1 MKQTRDLEKFYDNI
15 RVYQN
20 DLHRKNQKK
29 IRVGLKINIF
39 LPLVFLIIS
48 FITQSSK
55 LVFLVLW
62 IVSLFGIAFYLLYV
76 EFTDVKLQKKMNEFG
91 IDNDDEIQSLIG
103 NQVERGLDEFD
114 DKIGITRNIQKII
127 ASDVKRLSKNVVAYV
142 VIIGLTVIPSL
153 YAWFNI
159 LSNWDPYGQKATSHL
174 QVAVVSV
181 DKGEKFGSKKLNIG
195 NMIID
200 NLKENKTID
209 WVFVDTKKEA
219 VDGVHAGDYYAALVI
234 DDNFSKDMVSFL
246 NSEIVNPKITYY
258 QNEKKNAIA
267 PKITGKVKTAIQREV
282 DVAFINTI
290 ADALIQTGDY
300 LVTEDENG
308 KHSGQLI
315 GRLEQLDNNM
325 KTVILVLD
333 SYDSV
338 MESSKSLMSSSKDVV
353 INVNDSLSI
362 AKVLAES
369 MKDAIVTVSQSTNIS
384 SDVITNYLNDTKA
397 KIEELKVVDLKNELK
412 KSLEDGRAALNTFS
426 EKEQSAKASWDSV
439 KGNLAGIDTGN
450 ATVNEEIQNSIT
462 QIDDTFN
469 RLDSSISELN
479 AVLNDPNMNLDEK
492 LDRLETTVNG
502 LKNKLDDLKQ
512 KLNESV
518 VPKLNSVYADLQKSM
533 DQTARILGNKEAA
546 FSKVIGNIG
555 KVDTKLTGSEQ
566 DLKKAKEEAERLEE
580 KLSKLIGE
588 LKGVTNE
595 EQYQKFVG
603 LIKNDP
609 GFLADFISSPVDVT
623 EKYIYPVENN
633 GSMTAP
639 FYIVL
644 SIWVG
649 ALIMSTILKTE
660 VHDKS
665 NLKNVKNW
673 QCFVGRFFTTY
684 VVGQI
689 QTIITVFGALFFV
702 GIQCKHPVL
711 MMIACSWTTFVFDLL
726 LYSFTYS
733 FGNVGEALSVILM
746 VIQVAGAGGTFPIEV
761 LPQVF
766 QKLYTFMP
774 FNYAM
779 NAVRECI
786 AGRYQN
792 DYWWYL
798 LTLLLYVVIA
808 VAIGVLLYYPCK
820 KLNDKVEKSKD
831 NSGILI

>member
-1 MKQTRDLEKFYDNI
+1 
-15 RVYQN
+15 
-20 DLHRKNQKK
+20 
-29 IRVGLKINIF
+29 
-39 LPLVFLIIS
+39 
-48 FITQSSK
+48 
-55 LVFLVLW
+55 
-62 IVSLFGIAFYLLYV
+62 
-76 EFTDVKLQKKMNEFG
+76 
-91 IDNDDEIQSLIG
+91 
-103 NQVERGLDEFD
+103 
-114 DKIGITRNIQKII
+114 
-127 ASDVKRLSKNVVAYV
+127 
-142 VIIGLTVIPSL
+142 
-153 YAWFNI
+153 
-159 LSNWDPYGQKATSHL
+159 
-174 QVAVVSV
+174 
-181 DKGEKFGSKKLNIG
+181 
-195 NMIID
+195 
-200 NLKENKTID
+200 
-209 WVFVDTKKEA
+209 
-219 VDGVHAGDYYAALVI
+219 
-234 DDNFSKDMVSFL
+234 
-246 NSEIVNPKITYY
+246 
-258 QNEKKNAIA
+258 
-267 PKITGKVKTAIQREV
+267 
-282 DVAFINTI
+282 
-290 ADALIQTGDY
+290 
-300 LVTEDENG
+300 
-308 KHSGQLI
+308 
-315 GRLEQLDNNM
+315 
-325 KTVILVLD
+325 
-333 SYDSV
+333 
-338 MESSKSLMSSSKDVV
+338 
-353 INVNDSLSI
+353 
-362 AKVLAES
+362 
-369 MKDAIVTVSQSTNIS
+369 
-384 SDVITNYLNDTKA
+384 
-397 KIEELKVVDLKNELK
+397 
-412 KSLEDGRAALNTFS
+412 
-426 EKEQSAKASWDSV
+426 
-439 KGNLAGIDTGN
+439 
-450 ATVNEEIQNSIT
+450 
-462 QIDDTFN
+462 
-469 RLDSSISELN
+469 
-479 AVLNDPNMNLDEK
+479 
-492 LDRLETTVNG
+492 
-502 LKNKLDDLKQ
+502 
-512 KLNESV
+512 
-518 VPKLNSVYADLQKSM
+518 M
-533 DQTARILGNKEAA
+533 DQTAKVLGNKEAA

-555 KVDTKLTGSEQ
+555 KVDSKLSGSEQ

-588 LKGVTNE
+588 LKGVTQE
-595 EQYQKFVG
+595 EQYQKLIS

-609 GFLADFISSPVDVT
+609 GYLADFISSPVDVT

-711 MMIACSWTTFVFDLL
+711 MMIACLWTTFVFDLL

-798 LTLLLYVVIA
+798 LTLLVYVVIA